1 KVMVVGGAEQFGP
14 LLTDDLSRHTDC
26 DLIAPLRSAAD
37 LSNRTSL
44 ESALSG
50 VAVAICAAGP
60 FQTLPTTLAQLCLH
74 GGIHYIDLADDRQFV
89 RNVRSLVPREGDH
102 LPAICSGW
110 STVSALSGLLAQFGA
125 TGLNEID
132 AIRIHMASGNR
143 LPKKTATIASLLYSV
158 GQPFNVFQGGEW
170 RSVCGWSGPGEFVFP
185 PPIGLQR
192 GYL

>member
-1 KVMVVGGAEQFGP
+1 MQRRSSLRGQQVYPEVQSHAMARKKVLVVGGAGHFGR

-60 FQTLPTTLAQLCLH
+60 FQTLPTTLAQLCLQ

-89 RNVRSLVPREGDH
+89 RN
-102 LPAICSGW
+102 
-110 STVSALSGLLAQFGA
+110 
-125 TGLNEID
+125 
-132 AIRIHMASGNR
+132 
-143 LPKKTATIASLLYSV
+143 
-158 GQPFNVFQGGEW
+158 
-170 RSVCGWSGPGEFVFP
+170 
-185 PPIGLQR
+185 
-192 GYL
+192 